1 MRKLIIA
8 LTAAAAF
15 AAAAD
20 CFAALGDVVSS
31 FRAPGTSVRG
41 MARSGTRL
49 HIVVFGDPTVIYR
62 VAPVSGSVYGS
73 WPTAFNRYCRGLG
86 FSEGGYLWV
95 GCYENNHVYKCN
107 SVTGSVYGSWNSG
120 NDAYGVAPRCTGD
133 GGVNTTAIF
142 TSAQRPS
149 YCWRHNM
156 ENGSILGSF
165 SLRHGSFFD
174 IAWDHRNRLIWLGSL
189 DGSIYGYRTS
199 GAVAASFAAPA
210 GYPYGMAYYGE
221 YLWVGCDGNDYVY
234 RVRCPGTVSLEPLS
248 FGRIKTV
255 FR

>member
-1 MRKLIIA
+1 MRKLAIA

-15 AAAAD
+15 ASAAD
-20 CFAALGDVVSS
+20 VDAALGDVVSS

-49 HIVVFGDPTVIYR
+49 HIIIYGSPTRVYR

-73 WPTAFNRYCRGLG
+73 WATTFNRNCRGLG

-95 GCYENNHVYKCN
+95 GCYADNHVYKCN
-107 SVTGSVYGSWNSG
+107 SVTGSVYGSWNAG

-142 TSAQRPS
+142 TSAQTPS

-156 ENGSILGSF
+156 NNGSVLGSF
-165 SLRHGSFFD
+165 SVRHSSFFD
-174 IAWDHRNRLIWLGSL
+174 IAWDHRNQLIWLGTL
-189 DGSIYGYRTS
+189 NGSIYGYRTN
-199 GAVAASFAAPA
+199 GAVRASFSSPA
-210 GYPYGMAYYGE
+210 NYPYGMAYYGE
-221 YLWVGCDGNDYVY
+221 YLWIGCDGNDYVY
-234 RVRCPGTVSLEPLS
+234 RVKCPGTVSVEPAS
-248 FGRIKTV
+248 FGRVKAC
-255 FR
+255 FH